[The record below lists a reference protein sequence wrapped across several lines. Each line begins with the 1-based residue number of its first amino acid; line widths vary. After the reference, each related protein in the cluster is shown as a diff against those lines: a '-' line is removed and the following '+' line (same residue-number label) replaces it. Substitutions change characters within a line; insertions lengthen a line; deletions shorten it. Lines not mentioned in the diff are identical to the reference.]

1 MKPDTTFHSR
11 KIPSNKKSS
20 KRDHFEG
27 VLKKMLVIFVL
38 QTWVK
43 PILRI
48 APMKT
53 EYEYDLEI
61 CLSHMAQPTKLT
73 ESQ

>member
-1 MKPDTTFHSR
+1 MKPDTTFHSP
-11 KIPSNKKSS
+11 KIPSKKSLPKDLTILRGVS
-20 KRDHFEG
+20 KKCWLF
-27 VLKKMLVIFVL
+27 FL

-53 EYEYDLEI
+53 EYDLEI
-61 CLSHMAQPTKLT
+61 CLSNRAQATKLT
-73 ESQ
+73 EFQ